1 MALYNFTDTQ
11 GTPSPRGLPSE
22 AVSIN
27 GTFIE
32 NVIEGYTTVSTTGR
46 ELIKKEVSSEVIGS
60 SDGAFF
66 DYSRI
71 PDRIITVRYKLEAET
86 SQEFREKFIELNR
99 ILHVDQAQ
107 LIFNDETDKYFTGTL
122 QDVEEVPEGL
132 NSVSGSFSFY
142 CADPY
147 KYAVDETVVQ
157 AVAGESSV
165 MLTNDGTGSA
175 FVNAKVTMK
184 DDNGYIGLVLGDRV
198 FQQGLVEQP
207 DEVMKQK
214 SQTLMNANQFSNG
227 TTTVSG
233 VVPVTGNAAITP
245 NRTYGKN
252 GTLAVQTF
260 NDAATG
266 HKPIKAITLPTS
278 PPNVAGTT
286 YGGGLLMWK
295 IPADQNGHV
304 GATSFRF
311 NWRMWF
317 ETATIQESAN
327 IVFYFVGTNGQAIGS
342 MHFDKS
348 SNNNNHSTVSF
359 IVGNKIVKTFNYDPS
374 FWSKISNFPTG
385 AMLFQKQGELFTFKW
400 PLGTATYRDAS
411 LASAECDRVTLFIGR
426 ANYGFKRLMTR
437 RYVRDFNFIKDNV
450 DYVEDIPNFFSAGDV
465 WELDS
470 VNNQSMINTLPTGV
484 MRDIASRP
492 LLLPTGTYEL
502 ALGASDFATVPD
514 WEVSFRKR
522 WL

>member
-11 GTPSPRGLPSE
+11 GTPSVRGLPSE

-32 NVIEGYTTVSTTGR
+32 NSIEGYTTISTTGR
-46 ELIKKEVSSEVIGS
+46 ELIGKELSSEVIGA

-71 PDRIITVRYKLEAET
+71 PDRVITVRFKLEAET
-86 SQEFREKFIELNR
+86 SQEFREKFNQLNK
-99 ILHVDQAQ
+99 ILNVEQAQ
-107 LIFNDETDKYFTGTL
+107 LIFNDELDKYFTGTL
-122 QDVEEVPEGL
+122 QEIEDVPDGL
-132 NSVSGSFSFY
+132 NTVNGSFTFY

-147 KYAVDETVVQ
+147 KYALDETVVQ
-157 AVAGESSV
+157 AAAGESSI

-184 DDNGYIGLVLGDRV
+184 DDNGYVGLVLGDRV

-207 DEVMKQK
+207 DEVTKQK
-214 SQTLMNANQFSNG
+214 SQTLMDAKQFSSG
-227 TTTVSG
+227 STTVSG
-233 VVPVTGNAAITP
+233 VVPITGNNAITP
-245 NRTYGKN
+245 NATYGKN

-260 NDAATG
+260 AVGDKA
-266 HKPIKAITLPTS
+266 IKAITLPTS
-278 PPNVAGTT
+278 PPNVAKTT
-286 YGGGLLMWK
+286 YGGGLLMWT

-311 NWRMWF
+311 NWRLWF

-327 IVFYFVGTNGQAIGS
+327 IVFYLVSTTGTAVAS
-342 MHFDKS
+342 MHFDKT
-348 SNNNNHSTVSF
+348 SNNNNHSAVSF
-359 IVGNKIVKTFNYDPS
+359 IVGNKLVKRFSFDPS
-374 FWSKISNFPTG
+374 LWSKITNFPAG
-385 AMLFQKQGELFTFKW
+385 AMSIQKQGDLFTFKY
-400 PLGTATYRDAS
+400 PLGVATYREAS
-411 LASAECDRVTLFIGR
+411 LATVECNRITLFIGR
-426 ANYGFKRLMTR
+426 ANSTFKRLMTR

-450 DYVEDIPNFFSAGDV
+450 DYVEDIPNFFSAGDI

-470 VNNQSMINTLPTGV
+470 VNNKSMINTLPTGI

-492 LLLPTGTYEL
+492 LLLPTGTYEI
-502 ALGASDFATVPD
+502 ALGVSDFATIPD